1 MVQSYQHTL
10 PVGTRL
16 ESYEIREV
24 LGVGGFGITYRAYD
38 HDLQCDVAIKEY
50 LPSQF
55 AVRNLDGET
64 VTPKSQGDEQPY
76 EYGLKRFLDEARTLA
91 RFREPGIVR
100 VIRYL
105 EAHHTAYLIMDY
117 EDGEP
122 LSAAL
127 LRETSLDEERIK
139 AIVMPLLRGLS
150 AVHAKKFLHRDIKPA
165 NIYLRRDGS
174 PVLLDFGSAR
184 QALEQQERALT
195 GMVTPGYA
203 PFEQYFVDGKQGPWT
218 DIYALGATM
227 HHCACGV
234 APVVATERIAMIQ
247 DREPDPVAQ
256 AHALLGNR
264 FSAPFL
270 SALAWMLQ
278 PNAKDRPQTAEQA
291 AEALLNPDQPRAA
304 VAGAGAKAPGKLHPP
319 STLSGT
325 DVGGAAATTR
335 APGWQPEVLQAVE
348 TTLERYVGPM
358 SKTLVRRAAAK
369 TRQVEELTRLLA
381 DFLPSEEIKSSFL
394 GQTRR
399 LVTQPARA
407 TEPTPEAVAPPISQ
421 SRPTPDITREM
432 LQDAET
438 ALAVYLGPVA
448 RVLVKKAAHAA
459 ADAGEFHRILTNEL
473 ANEDQRRAFLQ
484 AVAAKTRV
492 PPR

>member
-10 PVGTRL
+10 PLGSRL
-16 ESYEIREV
+16 GSYEIREV
-24 LGVGGFGITYRAYD
+24 LGVGGFGITYRAFD
-38 HDLQCDVAIKEY
+38 HDLHCDVAIKEY

-64 VTPKSQGDEQPY
+64 VTPKSQGDQQPY

-100 VIRYL
+100 VLRYL
-105 EAHHTAYLIMDY
+105 EANHTAYLVMDY

-127 LRETSLDEERIK
+127 MRETSLDEERIK
-139 AIVMPLLRGLS
+139 QIVIPLLRGLS

-165 NIYLRRDGS
+165 NIYLRRDGA

-203 PFEQYFVDGKQGPWT
+203 PVEQYFVDGKQGAWT
-218 DIYALGATM
+218 DLYALGATM

-234 APVVATERIAMIQ
+234 VPVAATERVAMIQ

-270 SALAWMLQ
+270 QALAWMLQ

-291 AEALLNPDQPRAA
+291 AEALLNAGQAGTAPAA
-304 VAGAGAKAPGKLHPP
+304 PASSAP
-319 STLSGT
+319 SATGT
-325 DVGGAAATTR
+325 AALAR
-335 APGWQPEVLQAVE
+335 PPGWQPEVLQAVE

-358 SKTLVRRAAAK
+358 SKTLVKRAAAK
-369 TRQVEELTRLLA
+369 TRQVEELTRLLT

-399 LVTQPARA
+399 LTTPLPAA
-407 TEPTPEAVAPPISQ
+407 AENALPISQ

-432 LQDAET
+432 QQTAET
-438 ALAVYLGPVA
+438 ALAAYLGPFA
-448 RVLVKKAAHAA
+448 RVLIKKAVSQAT
-459 ADAGEFHRILTNEL
+459 DAGEFHRILASEL
-473 ANEDQRRAFLQ
+473 PNDDQRRAFLK
-484 AVAAKTRV
+484 AVADKTPV
-492 PPR
+492 PRR